1 MQINLVDLVLGIR
14 SGVLQAQMSSYKTI
28 FTSDVPSENKDLY
41 STAVRFF
48 QSLNDEQKP
57 FVIFLVRQALC
68 EAVSATLA
76 LLDGKW
82 FIENQLKDFEL
93 KFDGDEDRLNGD
105 LMEIWWAI
113 EEGAD
118 INELRKFYERP

>member
-1 MQINLVDLVLGIR
+1 MQIKIVDLVLGIR
-14 SGVLQAQMSSYKTI
+14 NGVLHEQISSYETI
-28 FTSDVPSENKDLY
+28 FTSDVPKENKDQY
-41 STAVRFF
+41 SKAVRFF
-48 QSLNDEQKP
+48 QALEDEQKAN
-57 FVIFLVRQALC
+57 VMFLLRQALS
-68 EAVSATLA
+68 EAVSAMLA

-93 KFDGDEDRLNGD
+93 MFDGEPDRLNGD

-118 INELRKFYERP
+118 IDELKKFYESP